1 MMGLQ
6 ATKARLMELEARLAS
21 GTEAQEHQRRMDA
34 LQRELAR
41 ARQLAERNHDRWDAA
56 QSALSKAQAYEGELL
71 VAFRALREE
80 FKEETGGRRPR
91 TARPLSGE
99 DDEETVDEA
108 EEEMLDA

>member
-1 MMGLQ
+1 MGLQ

-21 GTEAQEHQRRMDA
+21 GTEAQEHQRRMVEYTPMGG
-34 LQRELAR
+34 QGEI
-41 ARQLAERNHDRWDAA
+41 RWDAA

-71 VAFRALREE
+71 AAFRALREE